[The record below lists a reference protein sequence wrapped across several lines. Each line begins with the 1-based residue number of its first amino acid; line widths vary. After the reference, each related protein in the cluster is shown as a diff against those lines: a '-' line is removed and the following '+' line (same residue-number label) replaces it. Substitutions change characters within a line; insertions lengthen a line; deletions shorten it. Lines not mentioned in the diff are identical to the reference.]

1 MRKTILAAVCALV
14 FSAGFALAQQG
25 ETQLLDILKVKV
37 RPDKTMEYEN
47 AIRKLADINRKK
59 GDHWIAFST
68 EYGDSGTIYFSSVRM
83 GYGDIET
90 GFAVMQK
97 AMTEAV
103 GTAGMAKMFADLNAM
118 SVSGTAEIRRRRWDL
133 SVNPPPSRE
142 EAMRIAATSRWIR
155 SIRIDVKPGRMPEF
169 IEAWKPWQAELS
181 RVEPRISV
189 WASVAETGP
198 PAMVLTAF
206 YKSLKE
212 IDAAYPGVQ
221 KAVASDTYRTFSR
234 SVAELAGMTNWEIHR
249 LRPDL
254 SNAPE
259 EMAAMDPAFWKPT
272 PAAKPKPAAEKPAEK
287 K

>member
-1 MRKTILAAVCALV
+1 MRRSILVAVCALV
-14 FSAGFALAQQG
+14 FSAGLALAQQG

-47 AIRKLADINRKK
+47 VIRKLADINRKK
-59 GDHWIAFST
+59 GEHWIAFST
-68 EYGDSGTIYFSSVRM
+68 EYGDSGTIYFSSLRT
-83 GYGDIET
+83 GYGDIEA

-97 AMTEAV
+97 VMTEAL
-103 GTAGMAKMFADLNAM
+103 GTAGMSRMFADLNAM

-133 SVNPPPSRE
+133 SVNPPSGRE
-142 EAMRIAATSRWIR
+142 EAMRTVAASRWIR

-169 IEAWKPWQAELS
+169 IEAWKLWQAELS
-181 RVEPRISV
+181 RVEPRVSV

-198 PAMVLTAF
+198 PAMVLAAY

-212 IDAAYPGVQ
+212 VDDIYPGVQ

-234 SVAELAGMTNWEIHR
+234 SVAELAERTNWEIYR

-254 SNAPE
+254 SNVPE
-259 EMAAMDPAFWKPT
+259 ELAAMDPTFWKPT
-272 PAAKPKPAAEKPAEK
+272 PAAKAKPAAEKSVEK

>member
-1 MRKTILAAVCALV
+1 MRKSILAAVCALAC
-14 FSAGFALAQQG
+14 SAGFALAQQG
-25 ETQLLDILKVKV
+25 ETQLIDILKVKV

-59 GDHWIAFST
+59 GEHWIAFST
-68 EYGDSGTIYFSSVRM
+68 EYGDSGTIYFSSLRA
-83 GYGDIET
+83 GYGDIEN
-90 GFAVMQK
+90 GFATMQK
-97 AMTEAV
+97 AMMESL
-103 GTAGMAKMFADLNAM
+103 GTAGRVKMFADLNGM

-142 EAMRIAATSRWIR
+142 EAMKIVATSRWIR
-155 SIRIDVKPGRMPEF
+155 SLRIDIRPGRMPEF
-169 IEAWKPWQAELS
+169 IEAWKPWQSELS

-189 WASVAETGP
+189 WASIAETGS
-198 PAMVLTAF
+198 PAVVLAAY

-221 KAVASDTYRTFSR
+221 KAMKSDTYRSFSR
-234 SVAELAGMTNWEIHR
+234 SVAELASMTNWEIHR

-254 SNAPE
+254 SNVPE
-259 EMAAMDPAFWKPT
+259 ELAALDPAFWKPT
-272 PAAKPKPAAEKPAEK
+272 PAAKPKPTAEKSAEK